1 MQEVFE
7 KNITNEWIALSE
19 LITVDSDATYR
30 IQNRGADTLI
40 ALDADSLP
48 NDTQEG
54 DLILPYIQAIYK
66 KGSQNLYLRA
76 LNNICGINITKV
88 G

>member
-7 KNITNEWIALSE
+7 KDITNEWIALSE

-30 IQNRGADTLI
+30 IQNRGPDMLVALESSDTP
-40 ALDADSLP
+40 D
-48 NDTQEG
+48 DTQEG

-66 KGSQNLYLRA
+66 KGSQDLYLRA
-76 LNNICGINITKV
+76 FDNICGINITKV